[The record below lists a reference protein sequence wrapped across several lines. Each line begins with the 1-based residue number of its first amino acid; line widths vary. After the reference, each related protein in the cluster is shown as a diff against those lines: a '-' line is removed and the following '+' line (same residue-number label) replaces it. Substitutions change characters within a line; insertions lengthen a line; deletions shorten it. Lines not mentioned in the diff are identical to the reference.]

1 MSRYEG
7 QSPLV
12 GQGGMCA
19 MELKRLLPR
28 NFIDWQGQYKIEDDP
43 EGSWRECRVVDV
55 STFGAGLE
63 LVDATP
69 DETAGRNIV
78 LADNLRG
85 EVRHAVPA
93 KSNGVRV
100 GIEFVDLNETEQT
113 YLNSLVKLQ
122 AAW

>member
-1 MSRYEG
+1 
-7 QSPLV
+7 
-12 GQGGMCA
+12 
-19 MELKRLLPR
+19 MELKLKRLLPR
-28 NFIDWQGQYKIEDDP
+28 NFIDWRGQYMIEDDP
-43 EGSWRECRVVDV
+43 EASWRECRVIDV

-69 DETAGRNIV
+69 DETAGRSIV

-85 EVRHAVPA
+85 EVRHAIPA

-100 GIEFVDLNETEQT
+100 GIEFVDLTEAEQT
-113 YLNSLVKLQ
+113 YLTSLVQLQ